1 MMIDTKKLEELIS
14 RSTEV
19 AAEIKVCTTMGDF
32 MTANMERC
40 KADRNFCEW
49 QAWIDALREIVAKM
63 NTLAEEYHELD
74 RQIKEMCQ

>member
-49 QAWIDALREIVAKM
+49 QAVSFAYQVCYGNNLSAFPPLPFPLQLV
-63 NTLAEEYHELD
+63 L
-74 RQIKEMCQ
+74 